1 MLCLVTGGAGFLGG
15 HLVRLLRAAGHRVR
29 VLDPAAADEADR
41 GSVTDPVAVG
51 HAMSGADV
59 VFHMAAIA
67 HLWSPDAQ
75 DFQRV
80 NVEGTR
86 VVLQAARRARPKRVV
101 VTSTALILKGAT
113 SERVDE
119 TRPMPPLAEM
129 IGAYARSKWLADQA
143 CAAAEDVPLV
153 RLYPTVPI
161 GPGDV
166 SMTPPTRMIADFLAG
181 GLPAYLDCVLDVVP
195 VEVVALAHLRAAER
209 AMPGDRY
216 ILAGE
221 AIRMSRLLSL
231 LSEISG
237 RPPPRFA
244 VPAPV

>member
-29 VLDPAAADEADR
+29 VLDPAADDEADR

-101 VTSTALILKGAT
+101 ATSTALILKGAT

-143 CAAAEDVPLV
+143 CAAAGDVPVV

-166 SMTPPTRMIADFLAG
+166 SITPPTRMIADFLAG
-181 GLPAYLDCVLDVVP
+181 RLPAYL
-195 VEVVALAHLRAAER
+195 
-209 AMPGDRY
+209 
-216 ILAGE
+216 
-221 AIRMSRLLSL
+221 
-231 LSEISG
+231 
-237 RPPPRFA
+237 
-244 VPAPV
+244 